1 MSKTRL
7 LLCSLFTTASLPVWA
22 TTGFLES
29 ESTQG
34 FSKVCF
40 YDVLG
45 EIHSLNLGST
55 DLCPLTYEFD
65 ITPKLQQPNPEANKT
80 GFFKEEKT
88 QGFSKLCSYDVLGD
102 TYVLTIGS
110 TEICPQTYK
119 F

>member
-1 MSKTRL
+1 M
-7 LLCSLFTTASLPVWA
+7 
-22 TTGFLES
+22 
-29 ESTQG
+29 
-34 FSKVCF
+34 
-40 YDVLG
+40 LG

-65 ITPKLQQPNPEANKT
+65 ITPKLQQPSPEANKT

>member
-7 LLCSLFTTASLPVWA
+7 LLLSAFAAYALPASA

-55 DLCPLTYEFD
+55 DLCPLTHEFE
-65 ITPKLQQPNPEANKT
+65 ITPKLQQPSSDANKT